1 MKIKKTFIIA
11 EAGVNHNGSLSRS
24 LKMVDVAKNSGAD
37 AIKFQ
42 TFDASAGIEAMRVN
56 SDNLRAM
63 TPRILEVKKNII
75 WTKVLLLKSI
85 QIFVSLQHIQM

>member
-42 TFDASAGIEAMRVN
+42 TFDASELSIKNAPLANYQKNR
-56 SDNLRAM
+56 NLKI
-63 TPRILEVKKNII
+63 ILNY
-75 WTKVLLLKSI
+75 
-85 QIFVSLQHIQM
+85 